1 MATATTA
8 RSRRKRLPAD
18 AGPRNS
24 GAGSRAAKAVTKP
37 AKATAGSAKTVKRAA
52 KTAKGV
58 RKVQRALPGK
68 AGSLVTLWRLAK
80 LGRRLAKQKLPAA
93 AEMLRDRSGLT
104 REIADF
110 AGDHGL
116 QDLVEQLR
124 RVPVQVS
131 LDVAV
136 PVAVA
141 YDEWMQLDF
150 LPEGGHRVQAIKRRG
165 RQLLGEIRGSSG
177 THRWKA
183 EIRDAR
189 RDESFAWR
197 STRGSDVAGLVT
209 FHRLGD
215 RLTRLELNLDI
226 VPVNMSEAIA
236 LTLRLSDRMA
246 LADLRRFKLRVET
259 MSPDAYPARA
269 HHANRRARKP
279 DRRANRRAQQ
289 GNARARKSRKQSK
302 EE

>member
-1 MATATTA
+1 MAVAATAP
-8 RSRRKRLPAD
+8 RKRSQRQMAKPS
-18 AGPRNS
+18 PRKS
-24 GAGSRAAKAVTKP
+24 QAGSAVSGP
-37 AKATAGSAKTVKRAA
+37 AKTAKTVKRAV
-52 KTAKGV
+52 KTAKGA
-58 RKVQRALPGK
+58 RKAQRALPGK
-68 AGSLVTLWRLAK
+68 AGSLVTLWRLAR
-80 LGRRLAKQKLPAA
+80 LGRRLVKGQLPAA
-93 AEMLRDRSGLT
+93 AEMLREGSGLAG
-104 REIADF
+104 EIADL
-110 AGDHGL
+110 ARDHGL

-124 RVPVQVS
+124 RVPVQIS

-141 YDEWMQLDF
+141 YDEWTQLDS
-150 LPEGGHRVQAIKRRG
+150 LPEGAHRVQAIRQRG
-165 RQLLGEIRGSSG
+165 RQLLGEIRGSNGS
-177 THRWKA
+177 HRWKA

-197 STRGSDVAGLVT
+197 STRGSDVAGLIT

-236 LTLRLSDRMA
+236 LSLRLSDRMA

-259 MSPDAYPARA
+259 MSPDAYPDRA

-279 DRRANRRAQQ
+279 DRRATRRAEQ
-289 GNARARKSRKQSK
+289 GNARARKSRNRNK